1 MKKFFFFATALMMSG
16 MLMAQNMDLNMSEIG
31 TKKWGSVE
39 VDEVDGNLI
48 HFDGDWNS
56 CGIGW
61 WIGGE
66 PLTQY
71 NRIVLECEPFEG
83 QISLV
88 VDYDENGSDYE
99 EGLSTANTGRVTR
112 DLNPEKSAHVYSI
125 YIKVSKM
132 GDLKV
137 IRCYLEGGADPYD
150 ISGKFEIPLVQEAGD
165 NCIFVMRDELEAHDP
180 TDVVV
185 CKINCLSAEKH
196 INYGIAKIV
205 AMSDWENPMYEM
217 MNKVDG
223 VGQSEYRFFI
233 SELIDCGKRHT
244 SEWYVSTDPD
254 HPGSGVI
261 FNAYQGESEIVGELK
276 CYSNNSTAV
285 EKVAVKEAKA
295 QKVVENGVLY
305 ILKNGVK
312 YNALG
317 AAAR

>member
-16 MLMAQNMDLNMSEIG
+16 MLMAQNMELSMADFGSMS
-31 TKKWGSVE
+31 WGGATVN
-39 VDEVDGNLI
+39 GNVATLPAAW
-48 HFDGDWNS
+48 DA
-56 CGIGW
+56 GIGW
-61 WIGGE
+61 DMGGQ
-66 PLTQY
+66 PLIAY
-71 NRIVLECEPFEG
+71 HRVVMNIEPFDG
-83 QISLV
+83 QI
-88 VDYDENGSDYE
+88 
-99 EGLSTANTGRVTR
+99 GLSIKYSEADGDYVQSIAAPGSTQVTVAIDPAKATAVI
-112 DLNPEKSAHVYSI
+112 AI
-125 YIKVSKM
+125 YIQASKM
-132 GDLKV
+132 GN
-137 IRCYLEGGADPYD
+137 ITINSCYLEGGADPYD
-150 ISGKFEIPLVQEAGD
+150 ISSKFEIPLVQEAGE

-180 TDVVV
+180 ADVVV
-185 CKINCLSAEKH
+185 CKINCLSAEKL
-196 INYGIAKIV
+196 INYGIAKVV
-205 AMSDWENPMYEM
+205 AMSDWENAQYEM
-217 MNKVDG
+217 MNQVDG
-223 VGQSEYRFFI
+223 IGQSEYKFLI
-233 SELIDCGKRHT
+233 SELIDFGKRHT